1 MFINVE
7 TASVNGYVSERPFVI
22 STDAIAY
29 AYPCCTRNN
38 DGNIAFEDAM
48 AAKDIE
54 VVLTSGT
61 TIRISL
67 KKKTFKEFVDLL
79 HEKTNKSRVEVSN
92 PKSKSGA
99 EKSFHITQ

>member
-7 TASVNGYVSERPFVI
+7 AASVNGYVSKRPFAI

-29 AYPCCTRNN
+29 VYPCCRRDNE
-38 DGNIAFEDAM
+38 GNIAFEDAM

-61 TIRISL
+61 TICIIL
-67 KKKTFKEFVDLL
+67 KKKTFKDFVSLL

-99 EKSFHITQ
+99 DVSFHIVQ